1 MCEAVAVV
9 DSHWGVWLDQK
20 IPINAKTIHA
30 ITGLP
35 QEGED
40 ATDAFS
46 AKVKASKD
54 GATTEE

>member
-1 MCEAVAVV
+1 M
-9 DSHWGVWLDQK
+9 GVWLDQK

-30 ITGLP
+30 ITALP

-54 GATTEE
+54 EATTEE